1 MSGIGYTG
9 FNFDANANLI
19 GLDAAVKT
27 YFRKQLTAAE
37 ADYRSKAETKKRPT
51 IDILCDEGGGANGKM
66 EYVLPTLEADLKDIS
81 DGMIPEYTPEA
92 ASIRSEATP
101 NGVIVSI
108 YEYQLDDDMYGILA
122 KSLDMLAGKVARWKW
137 KNIGKSLIKGFTTA
151 TIDGRNYFANN
162 HFVNL
167 KDSGAGTFSNL
178 ETLALT
184 DDNYADVAASFTVI
198 PQEDGEPIAD
208 NVHNI
213 LVVGPANAKLGQ
225 KIVYEPNLFGG
236 ASNPNEGTAELIVV
250 PELATVEG
258 GAYVNMWAL
267 FKTDAFGVKPLIWNQ
282 RMAPRITPIEP
293 RTTAKGRQYR
303 WLVDARASLAFYEP
317 RLGFASNP

>member
-1 MSGIGYTG
+1 MSGIGFTG
-9 FNFDANANLI
+9 FNFDANARLV

-37 ADYRSKAETKKRPT
+37 VDYRSKSETEKRPT
-51 IDILCDEGGGANGKM
+51 IDILCDMDGGGTNGNM
-66 EYVLPTLEADLKDIS
+66 EYVLPTLEADLKDIA
-81 DGMIPEYTPEA
+81 DGTIPEYTPEA

-108 YEYQLDDDMYGILA
+108 YEYQLDDDQYGILR
-122 KSLDMLAGKVARWKW
+122 KGLDMLAGKVARWSW
-137 KNIGKSLIKGFTTA
+137 KNIGKSLYQGLTTK
-151 TIDGRNYFANN
+151 TVDGLSYFNAA
-162 HFVNL
+162 HYTNL
-167 KDSGAGTFSNL
+167 KDTSAGTFRNL
-178 ETLALT
+178 VTLPLT
-184 DDNYADVAASFTVI
+184 DNNFAAVYEEFADI
-198 PQEDGEPIAD
+198 PQEDGEAVAD
-208 NVHNI
+208 NYPNI
-213 LVVGPANAKLGQ
+213 LVVSNRQANLAQ
-225 KIVYEPNLFGG
+225 KIVYEMTLFGG
-236 ASNPNEGTAELIVV
+236 ASNPNCGKAKVVVV
-250 PELATVEG
+250 PELGRVAP
-258 GAYVNMWAL
+258 NFWAL